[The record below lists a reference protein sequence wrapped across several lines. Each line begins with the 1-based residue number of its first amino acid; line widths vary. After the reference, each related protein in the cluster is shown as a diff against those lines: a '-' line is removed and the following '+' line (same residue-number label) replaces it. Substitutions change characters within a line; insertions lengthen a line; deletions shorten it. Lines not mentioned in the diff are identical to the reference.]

1 VKHNRRRH
9 RRLAALLSRERGQTK
24 PEYTFTLSVISGS
37 TVLACTGFSDD
48 SANAPTGLV
57 RLFV

>member
-1 VKHNRRRH
+1 MKHNRRH
-9 RRLAALLSRERGQTK
+9 RRLVALLSRERGQTK
-24 PEYTFTLSVISGS
+24 PDYTFTLSVVSGS

-48 SANAPTGLV
+48 SANALTGLV